1 MKCKKVLAVLTAA
14 GVLGMTGAAFAD
26 VNINVDFGKTVAQ
39 TKTERQRP
47 PEPPKDFRGGPAS
60 RDMRGMKG
68 RPPEPPRD
76 ENFRPMSRDMR
87 GNPPEMPKDGKR
99 PPMHSGD
106 KRPPEMPRELGAR
119 N

>member
-47 PEPPKDFRGGPAS
+47 PEPP
-60 RDMRGMKG
+60 
-68 RPPEPPRD
+68 RD
-76 ENFRPMSRDMR
+76 ENFRSMSRDMR

-99 PPMHSGD
+99 PPMSGD
-106 KRPPEMPRELGAR
+106 RRPPEMRK
-119 N
+119 